1 MKNNPTIKLNELI
14 LLSLEALETGDVES
28 KISLM
33 KALCSLV
40 KVIDADFVH
49 IFKANV
55 AINLLADS
63 IQAEL
68 DQIKS
73 ALFKAA

>member
-1 MKNNPTIKLNELI
+1 MKNNPTVKLNELI
-14 LLSLEALETGDVES
+14 LLSLEALETGDVGS
-28 KISLM
+28 KINLM

-40 KVIDADFVH
+40 KVIDADFVNV
-49 IFKANV
+49 FKANV